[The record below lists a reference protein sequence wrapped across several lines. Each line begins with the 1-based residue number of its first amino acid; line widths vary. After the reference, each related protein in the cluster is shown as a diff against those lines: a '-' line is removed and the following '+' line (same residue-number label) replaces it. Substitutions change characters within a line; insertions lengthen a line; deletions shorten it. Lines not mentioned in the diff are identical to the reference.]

1 VGSPRAGRPAVSVVV
16 PFLGDSA
23 AAARTREHLQ
33 RLGAEPTDQ
42 LIVADNGGAGIADPV
57 LSGLAQVI
65 AAADERSSYHARNRG
80 AELAE
85 HEWIL
90 FLDADCAPAPG
101 LLDRYFEPHPED
113 DVGLLAG
120 AIADH
125 PEHESL
131 LARYARSRNLY
142 RGADGLDGSADGG
155 YAPTGNLMVRR
166 SAFAQAGGFER
177 GIRSAGDVDLCWRLQ
192 ANGWRLVRRP
202 EASASHR
209 HREDLGSFLSMLA
222 RYGSGA
228 GWLNARYP
236 GSAPRWPLSPVELAR
251 SGADAAR
258 LAAGGN
264 RDEAAFRLVDAIGL
278 IAHNVGYHRSN
289 EVG

>member
-1 VGSPRAGRPAVSVVV
+1 MGTLRAGRPAVSVVV
-16 PFLGDSA
+16 PFLGDRA
-23 AAARTREHLQ
+23 AAARTHEHLQ
-33 RLGAEPTDQ
+33 RLEPAPTDQ
-42 LIVADNGGAGIADPV
+42 LIVADNGGEGVVEAV
-57 LSGLAQVI
+57 LGGLAEVVE
-65 AAADERSSYHARNRG
+65 ADGERSSYHARNRG

-90 FLDADCAPAPG
+90 FLDADCAPGPG
-101 LLDRYFEPHPED
+101 LLDHYFEPHPAA

-142 RGADGLDGSADGG
+142 RGADGLDGSPDGG

-166 SAFAQAGGFER
+166 SAFARAGGFER

-202 EASASHR
+202 AASASHR
-209 HREDLGSFLSMLA
+209 HREDLRSFVAMLA

-289 EVG
+289 EIG